1 MINQLLLVSLEK
13 NIYYMYDDFLSVMK
27 INSEDLISR
36 KQTDEKRE
44 SELKDKDSVLNLI
57 FWTKRL

>member
-1 MINQLLLVSLEK
+1 
-13 NIYYMYDDFLSVMK
+13 MYDDFLSVMK

-57 FWTKRL
+57 FW

>member
-1 MINQLLLVSLEK
+1 
-13 NIYYMYDDFLSVMK
+13 MYDDFLSVMK
-27 INSEDLISR
+27 INSEDLIPR

-57 FWTKRL
+57 FQS

>member
-36 KQTDEKRE
+36 KQTDEKR
-44 SELKDKDSVLNLI
+44 I
-57 FWTKRL
+57 

>member
-1 MINQLLLVSLEK
+1 
-13 NIYYMYDDFLSVMK
+13 MYDDFLSVMK

-36 KQTDEKRE
+36 KQTDEKRG

-57 FWTKRL
+57 FWTKGLSDLPYNSCSKGEK